1 MLCNT
6 CDSCGTLCFILA
18 VYGTQARKTART
30 SKGQGSSAS
39 VMSLASKTTAAVRVS
54 FSSLMVQREQWDT
67 YWGPKKL
74 IFLIREIDDPT
85 RAAAPV
91 EFCQF
96 VVLRSPRGRLGW
108 YNTCAIAY
116 AAYAAA
122 SRVRYIS
129 HGPLRYHSIGHDLPK
144 ISIQSSLES
153 PKLSRLRP
161 RELPDPRSIPE
172 GVREPI
178 YIRKK

>member
-1 MLCNT
+1 MHNELRI
-6 CDSCGTLCFILA
+6 DALA
-18 VYGTQARKTART
+18 FEMRH
-30 SKGQGSSAS
+30 
-39 VMSLASKTTAAVRVS
+39 AAVGVP
-54 FSSLMVQREQWDT
+54 FSSLMVQRDRWGT
-67 YWGPKKL
+67 YWGAKKL

-85 RAAAPV
+85 KAAAPV

-129 HGPLRYHSIGHDLPK
+129 RGPLRYTSIGHDPPK
-144 ISIQSSLES
+144 FSIQSSLED
-153 PKLSRLRP
+153 PKHRRMRP
-161 RELPDPRSIPE
+161 RRLPDPRPVPE
-172 GVREPI
+172 GVREPSW
-178 YIRKK
+178 IRKK

>member
-1 MLCNT
+1 M
-6 CDSCGTLCFILA
+6 
-18 VYGTQARKTART
+18 RH
-30 SKGQGSSAS
+30 
-39 VMSLASKTTAAVRVS
+39 AAVRVS
-54 FSSLMVQREQWDT
+54 FRSLMVQRDQWGT
-67 YWGPKKL
+67 SWGAKKL

-129 HGPLRYHSIGHDLPK
+129 HGPLRYTSIGHDLPK

-153 PKLSRLRP
+153 PKNRRMRSRR
-161 RELPDPRSIPE
+161 LPDPRPISESVASRSAPE
-172 GVREPI
+172 KSKQFGPDGAPSP
-178 YIRKK
+178 

>member
-1 MLCNT
+1 MIRLSDECSAVRRSSFGLST
-6 CDSCGTLCFILA
+6 QLA
-18 VYGTQARKTART
+18 LTATREK
-30 SKGQGSSAS
+30 SMRHA
-39 VMSLASKTTAAVRVS
+39 VVRVS
-54 FSSLMVQREQWDT
+54 FRSLLVQRYQWDT
-67 YWGPKKL
+67 SWGPKKL

-129 HGPLRYHSIGHDLPK
+129 HGPLRYTSIGHDLPK
-144 ISIQSSLES
+144 FWIQSSLES
-153 PKLSRLRP
+153 PSTGVCGLGDYPTPDLSE
-161 RELPDPRSIPE
+161 RESESRSASE
-172 GVREPI
+172 
-178 YIRKK
+178 KSK

>member
-1 MLCNT
+1 
-6 CDSCGTLCFILA
+6 
-18 VYGTQARKTART
+18 
-30 SKGQGSSAS
+30 
-39 VMSLASKTTAAVRVS
+39 
-54 FSSLMVQREQWDT
+54 MVQRDQWGT
-67 YWGPKKL
+67 YWGAKKL

-129 HGPLRYHSIGHDLPK
+129 HGPLRYTSIGHVNAVVVDAKGASAPPAP
-144 ISIQSSLES
+144 SGFCTQCGAPMASDARFCGSCGAA
-153 PKLSRLRP
+153 R
-161 RELPDPRSIPE
+161 
-172 GVREPI
+172 
-178 YIRKK
+178 

>member
-1 MLCNT
+1 MGHVL
-6 CDSCGTLCFILA
+6 GA
-18 VYGTQARKTART
+18 
-30 SKGQGSSAS
+30 
-39 VMSLASKTTAAVRVS
+39 
-54 FSSLMVQREQWDT
+54 
-67 YWGPKKL
+67 KKV
-74 IFLIREIDDPT
+74 IFLIRDIDDAT

-129 HGPLRYHSIGHDLPK
+129 HGPLRYTSIGHDLPK

-153 PKLSRLRP
+153 PKNRRLRCW
-161 RELPDPRSIPE
+161 RLPDPRPIPDN
-172 GVREPI
+172 VREPI

>member
-1 MLCNT
+1 
-6 CDSCGTLCFILA
+6 
-18 VYGTQARKTART
+18 
-30 SKGQGSSAS
+30 
-39 VMSLASKTTAAVRVS
+39 
-54 FSSLMVQREQWDT
+54 MVQRDQWGT
-67 YWGPKKL
+67 YWGAKKLIFL

-108 YNTCAIAY
+108 YNICAIAY

-129 HGPLRYHSIGHDLPK
+129 HGPLRYTSIGHDLPK
-144 ISIQSSLES
+144 FWIQSALES
-153 PKLSRLRP
+153 PKHCRMRRKRLPDLRP
-161 RELPDPRSIPE
+161 IPE

-178 YIRKK
+178 YIHKK

>member
-1 MLCNT
+1 
-6 CDSCGTLCFILA
+6 
-18 VYGTQARKTART
+18 
-30 SKGQGSSAS
+30 
-39 VMSLASKTTAAVRVS
+39 
-54 FSSLMVQREQWDT
+54 MVQRDQWGT
-67 YWGPKKL
+67 YWGAKKL

-129 HGPLRYHSIGHDLPK
+129 HGPFALYLYGP
-144 ISIQSSLES
+144 
-153 PKLSRLRP
+153 
-161 RELPDPRSIPE
+161 
-172 GVREPI
+172 
-178 YIRKK
+178 

>member
-1 MLCNT
+1 MPF
-6 CDSCGTLCFILA
+6 G
-18 VYGTQARKTART
+18 
-30 SKGQGSSAS
+30 
-39 VMSLASKTTAAVRVS
+39 
-54 FSSLMVQREQWDT
+54 SLMVQRDQWGT
-67 YWGPKKL
+67 YWGAKKL

-129 HGPLRYHSIGHDLPK
+129 HGPLRYTSIGHDFPK
-144 ISIQSSLES
+144 FWIQSSLES
-153 PKLSRLRP
+153 PKHCRMR
-161 RELPDPRSIPE
+161 RKRLPDPRPIPE
-172 GVREPI
+172 GVQEPI
-178 YIRKK
+178 CPRKK

>member
-1 MLCNT
+1 
-6 CDSCGTLCFILA
+6 
-18 VYGTQARKTART
+18 
-30 SKGQGSSAS
+30 
-39 VMSLASKTTAAVRVS
+39 
-54 FSSLMVQREQWDT
+54 MVQRDQWGT
-67 YWGPKKL
+67 YWGAKKL

-129 HGPLRYHSIGHDLPK
+129 HGPLRYTSIGHDLPK
-144 ISIQSSLES
+144 FSIQSSLES
-153 PKLSRLRP
+153 PKRQRM
-161 RELPDPRSIPE
+161 RCRWLPTIRTTPV
-172 GVREPI
+172 GVRGPI
-178 YIRKK
+178 CIQKK

>member
-1 MLCNT
+1 
-6 CDSCGTLCFILA
+6 
-18 VYGTQARKTART
+18 
-30 SKGQGSSAS
+30 
-39 VMSLASKTTAAVRVS
+39 
-54 FSSLMVQREQWDT
+54 MVQRDQWGT
-67 YWGPKKL
+67 YWGAKKL

-108 YNTCAIAY
+108 YNICAIAY
-116 AAYAAA
+116 AAYADA

-129 HGPLRYHSIGHDLPK
+129 HGPLRYTSIGHDLPK

-153 PKLSRLRP
+153 PKHGRMRRRRP
-161 RELPDPRSIPE
+161 PDPRPIPE

-178 YIRKK
+178 CIHKK

>member
-1 MLCNT
+1 MGHVL
-6 CDSCGTLCFILA
+6 GA
-18 VYGTQARKTART
+18 
-30 SKGQGSSAS
+30 
-39 VMSLASKTTAAVRVS
+39 
-54 FSSLMVQREQWDT
+54 E
-67 YWGPKKL
+67 KL

-96 VVLRSPRGRLGW
+96 VVLRSPRGRLRW

-129 HGPLRYHSIGHDLPK
+129 HGPLRYTSIGHDLPK
-144 ISIQSSLES
+144 FWIQSSLES
-153 PKLSRLRP
+153 PKHCRMR
-161 RELPDPRSIPE
+161 RKRLPDPRPIPE
-172 GVREPI
+172 GVHEPI
-178 YIRKK
+178 CIHKK